1 MMITINCEQGT
12 DEWFQARLGIPTASE
27 FSKIITPAKLE
38 PSRSADTYIN
48 KLIAE
53 WLRGKPDESFQSD
66 WMKRGVETEQE
77 ARDWYSFQTDKE
89 VKQVGFC
96 LNDSKTYGCSPDGLV
111 DEGGLEIKCPSPG
124 VHVGYMLAKK
134 VPTEYKLQ
142 VLGSLLVT
150 GCKWWD
156 FLSYHP
162 DMNPLLIRTNRCDVE
177 DDLAILEK
185 SLTETDKK
193 ISEKKQLLF
202 DCGIK
207 EKEAA

>member
-1 MMITINCEQGT
+1 MITINCEQGT

-38 PSRSADTYIN
+38 PSRSADTYIH
-48 KLIAE
+48 KLVAE

-66 WMKRGVETEQE
+66 WMKRGHEVEVE
-77 ARDWYSFQTDKE
+77 ARDFYMFHTDRD
-89 VKQVGFC
+89 VTQVGFC
-96 LNDSKTYGCSPDGLV
+96 LDDKKAFGCSPDGLL

-124 VHVGYMLAKK
+124 VHVGYLLAGK
-134 VPTEYKLQ
+134 VPTEYRLQ

-150 GCKWWD
+150 GHKWWD

-162 DMNPLLIRTNRCDVE
+162 DMKPLLVRTNRSDVE

-193 ISEKKQLLF
+193 ICEKKQLLI

-207 EKEAA
+207 EAA